1 MVNTDNSFKLAV
13 AEYLAGQLSD
23 LGVSVDLKKLT
34 WDDYLAALESG
45 NFDLYLGE
53 VTLTADFNLSPLL
66 GRAGTLNYGGYSSAE
81 TDALA
86 ELLRAAVED
95 ERPQARLGFSESV
108 PGGRSSGS
116 ALL

>member
-1 MVNTDNSFKLAV
+1 M
-13 AEYLAGQLSD
+13 
-23 LGVSVDLKKLT
+23 
-34 WDDYLAALESG
+34 ESG

-86 ELLRAAVED
+86 ELLRAAAED
-95 ERPQARLGFSESV
+95 ERPQAA
-108 PGGRSSGS
+108 S
-116 ALL
+116 AFLNQFRRTLLWLRFALKTTRC